1 MGYQQNKEREAIN
14 NVTSV
19 VNKLHA
25 HIKTMKSDKKIT
37 QQIIADRLGWSGSRL
52 SAVLSKK
59 SIKLLDYLNIC
70 LCMEIDPMLYI
81 KEEIPQFR
89 DGEDAE
95 DTELSKNSA
104 NAMQLLAKEVA
115 KYMKT

>member
-1 MGYQQNKEREAIN
+1 MHYQQDEKKEAID

-19 VNKLHA
+19 VNRLHA
-25 HIKTMKSDKKIT
+25 HIKTMKGDKKIT

-70 LCMEIDPMLYI
+70 LCLGIDPMLYI
-81 KEEIPQFR
+81 KREIPQFR
-89 DGEDAE
+89 HSEDE
-95 DTELSKNSA
+95 ENTELAKNSA

-115 KYMKT
+115 KYMKE